1 MDSNKT
7 SFYLL
12 TDTHFVSKKSWVE
25 GEPINGRER
34 GDQIALK
41 ASPEIL
47 DEFIK
52 KIIADTDTD
61 TVIFTG
67 DNVNNGDM
75 NSHYDFRERL
85 DRLKAAGK
93 KVYVT
98 TATHDYCGEG
108 DDENIFHS
116 CVYTETGTEP
126 TPFMRK
132 AELFDFYAAYG
143 PEQAVSLHRESGS
156 YAVKLCD
163 AVKLIMINDNGNGRS
178 HCGLFEDGVRWL
190 TAEIDSSNE
199 EGEFVLL
206 AVHHPVISPFEVYRH
221 MVDFE
226 MYGGYKELSELM
238 CEKNVRVVFTGHTHL
253 QNIREY
259 KGSNGNSFYDI
270 STIALV
276 NAAGKMRKV
285 TIDTESGE
293 CEITSIGIDALDGVD
308 LKSESVYSHLYHLNM
323 PGALETLVPLANE
336 NYDEFLV
343 KARGL
348 LPVDMLG
355 KHRLI
360 GKWAFRKL
368 AGAKLKFFM
377 KFGKT
382 KKLLTPE
389 QREQIRGEALLPVVL
404 EILRCIFPGNA
415 PYTPDTAENI
425 VISGV
430 ARRLDRI
437 VNRFRIKKVL
447 GLIPPGSSLEEMA
460 QDFLYNN
467 RTGSDDEITINL
479 RGSGA

>member
-1 MDSNKT
+1 MDNTKT
-7 SFYLL
+7 SFYII
-12 TDTHFVSKKSWVE
+12 TDSHFVSKKSWVE

-41 ASPEIL
+41 SSPEIL
-47 DEFIK
+47 DAFLK
-52 KIIADTDTD
+52 KIIADTQTD

-108 DDENIFHS
+108 DDENFFHA

-126 TPFMRK
+126 TPCMRK
-132 AELFDFYAAYG
+132 ADLYDFYADYG
-143 PEQAVSLHRESGS
+143 PNQAISVHRESGS
-156 YAVKLCD
+156 YAVKLGD
-163 AVKLIMINDNGNGRS
+163 GVRLIMINDNGNGRS
-178 HCGLFEDGVRWL
+178 HCGLFEDGVKWL
-190 TAEIDSSNE
+190 TAEIDAANE
-199 EGEFVLL
+199 AGDFVLL

-226 MYGGYKELSELM
+226 MYGGYRELSELM
-238 CEKNVRVVFTGHTHL
+238 CEKNVRVVFTGHTHV

-259 KGSNGNSFYDI
+259 KSEKGGSFYDV

-285 TIDTESGE
+285 DIDTASGE
-293 CEITSIGIDALDGVD
+293 CVVDSIGIEALDGVD
-308 LKSESVYSHLYHLNM
+308 TGGETVYKHLYHLNF
-323 PGALETLVPLANE
+323 PGALETLIPLANE

-343 KARGL
+343 KAGGV
-348 LPVDMLG
+348 LPVDFFK

-360 GKWAFRKL
+360 GKWAFGKL
-368 AGAKLKFFM
+368 SKMKMKFLM
-377 KFGKT
+377 RFGKT
-382 KKLLTPE
+382 KKLLTPA
-389 QREQIRGEALLPVVL
+389 QAEQIKNESLIHVVY

-425 VISGV
+425 VLSGV

-437 VNRFRIKKVL
+437 VKRFKIKKVE

-460 QDFLYNN
+460 QDFLYND
-467 RTGSDDEITINL
+467 RTGDDNKIVINL
-479 RGSGA
+479 R